1 MTESN
6 LFGVFRQSFLYESNF
21 RIDCRYNQ
29 WIYNN
34 TEDRSIYSSRDNTS
48 YCYYILH
55 NILYTCEAYCK
66 RYSEDSKK
74 KVSYKWY
81 IPIYF
86 PVNDVHDRRIYWIVA
101 VHGTLKYCFF
111 YKYTTLLW
119 DYDTPGIPDEL
130 FDRDDEVPITKE
142 DIRSVI
148 ISKLRLKKNS
158 SVIDIGCGSGSI
170 TVELCLQ
177 TRDGNVYGVD
187 FNQRAV
193 ELTKRNLQ
201 KFGVK
206 AKIFLSN
213 AQDILP
219 LLPQVNSVMIGGTW
233 GDTERVIQLGIDRL
247 KKGGRIVIDTILIET
262 MYKTITMINE
272 AKLNEVDI
280 TQVTI
285 SKARKVSTGTMMT
298 SRNPVMI
305 ISATK

>member
-1 MTESN
+1 M
-6 LFGVFRQSFLYESNF
+6 
-21 RIDCRYNQ
+21 I
-29 WIYNN
+29 
-34 TEDRSIYSSRDNTS
+34 
-48 YCYYILH
+48 
-55 NILYTCEAYCK
+55 
-66 RYSEDSKK
+66 
-74 KVSYKWY
+74 
-81 IPIYF
+81 
-86 PVNDVHDRRIYWIVA
+86 
-101 VHGTLKYCFF
+101 
-111 YKYTTLLW
+111 W

-130 FDRDDEVPITKE
+130 FIRDDEVPITKE
-142 DIRSVI
+142 DIRSLV
-148 ISKLRLKKNS
+148 ISKLRLKKDS

-177 TRDGNVYGVD
+177 TKDGKVYGVD

-206 AKIFLSN
+206 AQIFLAN
-213 AQDILP
+213 AQHILP
-219 LLPQVNSVMIGGTW
+219 LLPQVDSIIIGGTW
-233 GDTERVIQLGIDRL
+233 GDTKRVIELAIDRL

-262 MYKTITMINE
+262 MYKTITTINE

-285 SKARKVSTGTMMT
+285 SKGRKVSTGTMIT